1 MKKEK
6 DENLIA
12 QNKKARH
19 DYVHLTFIM
28 KVTNSPKRF
37 KF

>member
-12 QNKKARH
+12 QNKKHATIISLKKH
-19 DYVHLTFIM
+19 M
-28 KVTNSPKRF
+28 KLVLL
-37 KF
+37 

>member
-12 QNKKARH
+12 GACGVAASFGVDFVKINCPGVKK
-19 DYVHLTFIM
+19 L
-28 KVTNSPKRF
+28 K
-37 KF
+37 